1 MLDRIYGPVFILG
14 DTPWILNGPFN
25 LKPQLSVL
33 CYVRSEKIFR
43 PCFLLQNI
51 PPPME
56 LALFIFSITKLTQPS
71 RWEGK
76 VANLQKWWFAKNCSK
91 WQTKESNL
99 STSKQRKVKDLSSH
113 LFFCFRWKRRKNEDC
128 QNWEKSNFMLSLVT
142 EKIIQ
147 QRHRKWRRKSKAM
160 FPPDN
165 LVLSQHQLRN
175 KYMKKR
181 HLHISCNLSAWNKE
195 TRECLNQTGRHAKQS
210 NPPTPRGVN
219 WHLPTRSHGTWHHFT
234 LQLVDAFKV

>member
-1 MLDRIYGPVFILG
+1 MLARIYGPVFILG

-51 PPPME
+51 PPPLE

-76 VANLQKWWFAKNCSK
+76 VANFQKMMICQKLLKMTNQGIQFVH
-91 WQTKESNL
+91 
-99 STSKQRKVKDLSSH
+99 KQQILVLKTFPPIC
-113 LFFCFRWKRRKNEDC
+113 FFCFRWKRRKGEDC
-128 QNWEKSNFMLSLVT
+128 QNWDQSNFMLSLVT

-147 QRHRKWRRKSKAM
+147 QRQRKWRRKSKAM

-181 HLHISCNLSAWNKE
+181 RLHISCNLSAWNKE

-210 NPPTPRGVN
+210 NPPTARCKLASSYSLA
-219 WHLPTRSHGTWHHFT
+219 WHMASFYSAVG
-234 LQLVDAFKV
+234 